1 MRICDTLRKIISVGK
16 EGIILLDFFFFLL
29 YGKLNINS
37 SAQTYDIIK
46 GLVSALIKWNENQI

>member
-16 EGIILLDFFFFLL
+16 EGIILLDFFFLL